1 MAGPAAKLKTRS
13 WDWGNGRSWIWVWVW
28 DVAAHLIEMGLVV
41 RLRFRWV
48 VVVVL
53 KLGFLRKGRVGFL
66 RRRVLGEVA
75 KAMVLLL
82 QI

>member
-1 MAGPAAKLKTRS
+1 
-13 WDWGNGRSWIWVWVW
+13 
-28 DVAAHLIEMGLVV
+28 MGLVV
-41 RLRFRWV
+41 RLRLRLRWVV

-75 KAMVLLL
+75 IAMVLLL